1 VTVDRSQD
9 QNELGQEAPDEIAGT
24 GIDTTVPHSARIW
37 NYWLGGKDNYQV
49 DRIAGDQ
56 FSAIYPG
63 IIDIARADRAFL
75 GRVVRFLA
83 GEAGVRQFLDVGTG
97 LPTADNTHQVAQRVA
112 PESRIVYVDNDPL
125 VLTHARALLSSS
137 PEGSTHYVDADM
149 SDPGNVLREA
159 AEWLDLNQPVGLTIM
174 GVLGHVTDH
183 ARARSIVSGLVDGL
197 PAGSYLAINDSIN
210 TSEAL
215 EEALRVYE
223 ASGAVPYRTRS
234 LEEFTG
240 YFDGLELVEPGVVLV
255 ADWRPDP
262 GASRGPEIPQV
273 GAVGRKR

>member
-1 VTVDRSQD
+1 VT
-9 QNELGQEAPDEIAGT
+9 ETPDEIAGT

-49 DRIAGDQ
+49 DRMAGDQ

-63 IIDIARADRAFL
+63 IVDIARADRAFL

-112 PESRIVYVDNDPL
+112 PESRVVYVDNDPL
-125 VLTHARALLSSS
+125 VLTHARALLTSS

-149 SDPGNVLREA
+149 SNPKNVLDEA
-159 AEWLDLNQPVGLTIM
+159 AQWLDLTLPVGLTFM
-174 GVLGHVTDH
+174 GVLGHVIDY
-183 ARARSIVSGLVDGL
+183 AEARSIIAGLLEGL

-215 EEALRVYE
+215 EEALRTYE

-255 ADWRPDP
+255 ADWRPDS
-262 GASRGPEIPQV
+262 GVSRGPEIPQV
-273 GAVGRKR
+273 GGVGRKV

>member
-1 VTVDRSQD
+1 MKT
-9 QNELGQEAPDEIAGT
+9 PDDIAGT
-24 GIDTTVPHSARIW
+24 GIDTSVPHSARIW
-37 NYWLGGKDNYQV
+37 NYWLGGKDNYEV
-49 DRIAGDQ
+49 DRAAGDQ

-63 IIDIARADRAFL
+63 IVDIARADRAFL
-75 GRVVRFLA
+75 GRVVRFLT
-83 GEAGVRQFLDVGTG
+83 GEAVVRQFLDVGTG
-97 LPTADNTHQVAQRVA
+97 LPTADNTHEVAQRVA

-125 VLTHARALLSSS
+125 VLVHARALLTSSA
-137 PEGSTHYVDADM
+137 EGSTHFVDANM
-149 SDPGNVLREA
+149 GDPEMVLREA
-159 AEWLDLNQPVGLTIM
+159 AKWLDLTQPVGLTLM
-174 GVLGHVTDH
+174 GVLGHVTDY
-183 ARARSIVSGLVDGL
+183 AEARSIVAGLVDGL

-215 EEALRVYE
+215 EEALRQYE

-262 GASRGPEIPQV
+262 GVSRGPEIPQV

>member
-1 VTVDRSQD
+1 VTQT
-9 QNELGQEAPDEIAGT
+9 PDEIAGT

-49 DRIAGDQ
+49 DRMAGDQ

-63 IIDIARADRAFL
+63 IVDIARADRAFL

-112 PESRIVYVDNDPL
+112 PESRVVYVDNDPL
-125 VLTHARALLSSS
+125 VLTHARALLTSS

-149 SDPGNVLREA
+149 SDPKNVLDEA
-159 AEWLDLNQPVGLTIM
+159 AQWLDLTQPVGLTFM
-174 GVLGHVTDH
+174 GVLGHVIDY
-183 ARARSIVSGLVDGL
+183 AEARSIIAGLLAGL

-215 EEALRVYE
+215 EQALRTYE

-240 YFDGLELVEPGVVLV
+240 YFDGLELVQPGVVLV

-262 GASRGPEIPQV
+262 GVSRGPEIPQV
-273 GAVGRKR
+273 GGVGRKV